1 MSGRTRGA
9 KNYNDASGHGES
21 PKQMFHPL
29 TKSAI
34 AVAALLHSSI
44 ATAAEPL
51 TTIENCVLVP
61 TEWADG
67 DSFLVRTPKNEELTI
82 RLYGVDCLEWH
93 VTDATDERRLRAQR
107 RYFGI
112 TSIDPDTRV
121 AVNVAKSFGESAH
134 RFASTALSKPFSIHT
149 AFSDARGDGKY
160 KRIYAFV
167 TTGQGADLA
176 SELVR
181 AGLARAF
188 GVTRETQNGHS
199 QDEYRA
205 NLADLELQAAS
216 SRRGIWSK
224 TNWESLPD
232 ERRTQRIEDDELAIA
247 IGEAPLALGQ
257 LIDPNTAARD
267 ELMMLPGIGEE
278 LANRIIEHRPIRAPS
293 DLLKVPGIGPGILAK
308 IHPHLKLPAL

>member
-1 MSGRTRGA
+1 
-9 KNYNDASGHGES
+9 
-21 PKQMFHPL
+21 MFSAL
-29 TKSAI
+29 TKSVVAG
-34 AVAALLHSSI
+34 AALLLSCM
-44 ATAAEPL
+44 TWGAEPL
-51 TTIENCVLVP
+51 TTIENCILVP

-67 DSFLVRTPKNEELTI
+67 DSFLVRTPANEELTV

-93 VTDATDERRLRAQR
+93 VTDATDERRLRSQR

-112 TSIDPDTRV
+112 TSIDPDIRV
-121 AVNVAKSFGESAH
+121 AVKIAKSFGESAH
-134 RFASTALSKPFSIHT
+134 RFASAALSNPFSVHT
-149 AFSDARGDGKY
+149 TFADARGDGKH

-167 TTGQGADLA
+167 TTRQGTDLA
-176 SELVR
+176 SDLVQ

-188 GVTRETQNGHS
+188 GVTRETQKGQT

-205 NLADLELQAAS
+205 LLADLELQAAS

-232 ERRTQRIEDDELAIA
+232 ERRTQRIEDEELAIA
-247 IGEAPLALGQ
+247 LGEAPIAPGQ

-267 ELMMLPGIGEE
+267 ELMLLPGIGEE

-293 DLLKVPGIGPGILAK
+293 DLLKVPGIGPATLSK
-308 IHPHLKLPAL
+308 IHPHLKLPGR

>member
-1 MSGRTRGA
+1 
-9 KNYNDASGHGES
+9 
-21 PKQMFHPL
+21 MFNLL
-29 TKSAI
+29 TKSVIAGAAI
-34 AVAALLHSSI
+34 LTGSLASG
-44 ATAAEPL
+44 AEPL
-51 TTIENCVLVP
+51 TTFENCILVP

-67 DSFLVRTPKNEELTI
+67 DSLLVRTPANEEFTV
-82 RLYGVDCLEWH
+82 RLYGADCLEWH

-112 TSIDPDTRV
+112 SAIAHDTRA
-121 AVNVAKSFGESAH
+121 AVKIAKSFGESAH
-134 RFASTALSKPFSIHT
+134 RFASAALTKPFSIHT
-149 AFSDARGDGKY
+149 AFADARGDGKH

-167 TTGQGADLA
+167 TTGQGTDLA
-176 SELVR
+176 SDLVR

-188 GVTRETQNGHS
+188 GVSRENQNGHS

-205 NLADLELQAAS
+205 YLADLEIQAAS

-232 ERRTQRIEDDELAIA
+232 ERRTQRIEDEELAIA
-247 IGEAPLALGQ
+247 MGEAPLAPGH

-267 ELMMLPGIGEE
+267 ELMLLPGIGEE
-278 LANRIIEHRPIRAPS
+278 LANRIIEHRPIQAPS
-293 DLLKVPGIGPGILAK
+293 DLLKVLGIGPGVLAK

>member
-1 MSGRTRGA
+1 
-9 KNYNDASGHGES
+9 
-21 PKQMFHPL
+21 MFSPL

-34 AVAALLHSSI
+34 AGVALLSSCL
-44 ATAAEPL
+44 ASAAEPL
-51 TTIENCVLVP
+51 TAIENCILVP

-67 DSFLVRTPKNEELTI
+67 DSFLIRTPENEEFTV
-82 RLYGVDCLEWH
+82 RRYGADCLEWP

-112 TSIDPDTRV
+112 TFIDPDIRV
-121 AVNVAKSFGESAH
+121 AVKIAKSFGESAH
-134 RFASTALSKPFSIHT
+134 RFATTALSKPFSVHT
-149 AFSDARGDGKY
+149 AFADARGDGKHQ
-160 KRIYAFV
+160 RIYAFV
-167 TTGQGADLA
+167 TTGQGTDLAADL
-176 SELVR
+176 VQ

-188 GVTRETQNGHS
+188 GLTRETQKGQT
-199 QDEYRA
+199 QDEYRSL
-205 NLADLELQAAS
+205 LADLELQAAS

-224 TNWESLPD
+224 TNWEALLD
-232 ERRTQRIEDDELAIA
+232 ECRTQRIEDEELAIA
-247 IGEAPLALGQ
+247 LGEAPLAPGQ

-278 LANRIIEHRPIRAPS
+278 LANRIIEHHPIRAPS